1 MKQDQKL
8 SGLKADSGH
17 VSHHG
22 CLLDRK
28 EFEEIKQELAK
39 FEERRERAI
48 STSREVITLSKQ
60 IIYAVHR
67 GDMDKA
73 KSLLPAIRSAIS
85 SLPEGPTDTDM
96 PEVAKQEYVE
106 AAAYLAFIETCCLPT
121 RKDLGVEYPPYLS
134 GLCDLTGE
142 LVRKAVKDV
151 IERKYGSA
159 KRIHAL
165 VDEIYGAFLE
175 FDLRGGDL
183 RKKSDSIKW
192 NLKKLE
198 DVMYDIELKGRAD
211 QDSDEPSSE

>member
-1 MKQDQKL
+1 MRKDQKI
-8 SGLKADSGH
+8 SDCKTDSGH

-28 EFEEIKQELAK
+28 EFDEIKQELAR
-39 FEERRERAI
+39 FEERRELAI
-48 STSREVITLSKQ
+48 SANREVITLSKQ
-60 IIYAVHR
+60 IIYAIHR
-67 GDMDKA
+67 GDMSKG
-73 KSLLPAIRSAIS
+73 KSLLPVIKAQLAK
-85 SLPEGPTDTDM
+85 LPRGAVDTDM

-106 AAAYLAFIETCCLPT
+106 AATYLAFIETGCLPT

-151 IERKYGSA
+151 IEQRFDSA

-198 DVMYDIELKGRAD
+198 DVMYDIELKGRAV
-211 QDSDEPSSE
+211 QNEPSIE